1 MRGVLNK
8 ILLTVVAGLLIVT
21 TNAQDKVIDQ
31 VVAVVGANIILKS
44 DVENTYFDNQAQGV
58 TSTGDMRCNIL
69 EDLLVNKLLI
79 AEAEIDTTIEVTP
92 SDINQRM
99 EGTLQ
104 MYIDHLGSEKAV
116 EDYFKEPIAQVKAD
130 LQERVRDGILVQQ
143 MEDKIMK
150 DVNTTPSEVRAYYRS
165 LKSNEI
171 PDIPTEYEYK
181 QITVAPRITLEEENR
196 IKAQLRDIKKKIMD
210 GTSFDAMAIY
220 WSEGPEAKNGGKLEY
235 MGRAD
240 MDPDYAAAAF
250 SLKINQISNVVKTDN
265 GYHIIKL
272 LDRKGEKIKTQD
284 IMMRPRISPE
294 AMEETSTKLDSLA
307 NLIRKNELTFDNAAM
322 MYSSDKATRNNG
334 GLVINPNTM
343 SSRFSV
349 EELDAD
355 VSKVLTTLRLNEI
368 SDPFKTV
375 DANGQTIYKI
385 VKLVNKIPGHKA
397 NLQSDYQQLAEAFL
411 NKKKEKT
418 LREWIEKQQKD
429 TYIRIDPTYANCN
442 FKFTGWIK

>member
-1 MRGVLNK
+1 
-8 ILLTVVAGLLIVT
+8 
-21 TNAQDKVIDQ
+21 
-31 VVAVVGANIILKS
+31 
-44 DVENTYFDNQAQGV
+44 
-58 TSTGDMRCNIL
+58 
-69 EDLLVNKLLI
+69 
-79 AEAEIDTTIEVTP
+79 
-92 SDINQRM
+92 
-99 EGTLQ
+99 
-104 MYIDHLGSEKAV
+104 
-116 EDYFKEPIAQVKAD
+116 
-130 LQERVRDGILVQQ
+130 
-143 MEDKIMK
+143 
-150 DVNTTPSEVRAYYRS
+150 
-165 LKSNEI
+165 
-171 PDIPTEYEYK
+171 
-181 QITVAPRITLEEENR
+181 
-196 IKAQLRDIKKKIMD
+196 
-210 GTSFDAMAIY
+210 
-220 WSEGPEAKNGGKLEY
+220 
-235 MGRAD
+235 
-240 MDPDYAAAAF
+240 
-250 SLKINQISNVVKTDN
+250 
-265 GYHIIKL
+265 
-272 LDRKGEKIKTQD
+272 
-284 IMMRPRISPE
+284 MMRPRISPE